1 LYRRKLVF
9 ESAVDSFGIVEYQVI
24 NKPSVE
30 LIGIGQEIGKVID
43 EFFLD
48 AAVEIMDFRNP

>member
-1 LYRRKLVF
+1 M

-30 LIGIGQEIGKVID
+30 LIGIGQGIGKVID